1 MVAGATSEVTARGRV
16 RRPTVSFELMPP
28 RRPDAAPKFWE
39 TARRLVA
46 VHPDFI
52 SVTYGAAGGDRQTAR
67 SVVSTLLDGT
77 PVLPV
82 AHLTCVG
89 ASREDVSAVIDD
101 FLDAGVRTFLAL
113 RGDPPRDQPDW
124 MPARGAVESS
134 IELVHLLREVEER
147 RCAQDSSTALR
158 GAARPLTIAVAT
170 FTDGNPA
177 AGTTR
182 EQEVARLL
190 EKQEAGAGFA
200 ITQLFYEADSY
211 TEFVAQAR
219 AAGVTIPILA
229 GLLPTTEPR
238 RLRRVEE
245 LTGVVPPQRLL
256 AELDAL
262 PDPEAQHA
270 HGIAYSV
277 ELAQRVLDAGA
288 PGLHVYTFNKYRP
301 ALDLLEGVDL
311 GGGTHD
317 ADPGTG
323 GHAVAPASAA
333 SDDLARRPW
342 VPGIPSHAP
351 AVASPLA
358 EP

>member
-1 MVAGATSEVTARGRV
+1 MVAEASARLTTGGRV

-46 VHPDFI
+46 VHPDFV
-52 SVTYGAAGGDRQTAR
+52 SVTYGAGGGDRETAR
-67 SVVSTLLDGT
+67 TVVSSLLDGT

-113 RGDPPRDQPDW
+113 RGDPPKDQPDW
-124 MPARGAVESS
+124 RPARGAVGSS

-147 RCAQDSSTALR
+147 RCAQDSGAALR

-170 FTDGNPA
+170 FTHGNPA

-182 EQEVARLL
+182 EQEIARLL
-190 EKQEAGAGFA
+190 EKQQAGASFA

-211 TEFVAQAR
+211 TDFVAQAR

-229 GLLPTTEPR
+229 GLLPTTEPG

-245 LTGVVPPQRLL
+245 LTGVVAPQRLL
-256 AELDAL
+256 DELDAL

-311 GGGTHD
+311 GGGAHGTDHR
-317 ADPGTG
+317 TG
-323 GHAVAPASAA
+323 GNAVAPGSGAGV
-333 SDDLARRPW
+333 DLARRPW

-351 AVASPLA
+351 AATSPLA